1 MKKSYIIFD
10 LNGTI
15 IDTVEKMYQI
25 IINEINSKTSF
36 NKEEI
41 VNILNKNN
49 GKGIKDILA
58 ILLPNLPKSELIEIE
73 KNILNLSLR
82 SLDKSI
88 FRKGI
93 ISLIEEMSIRYK
105 LFLSS
110 GNHIDY
116 VNNVLDLGGI
126 KGCFTKVLGSQ
137 EITKSEKHLEI
148 FKKIVKDE
156 DFYSKSIYIGDGK
169 TDELNAKKKGI
180 DFIVMRNYHNKNL
193 IKSFI
198 LEIGDLNILRSI
210 FIEKYSIKIMEKK
223 VLFNKYVKVIQKD
236 FLDSNLNKSSFLVYG
251 HNKKRTVGT
260 FILPITINNEII
272 YIKEYRAGPEKYVIS
287 FPVGALEDN
296 LSEIENCKKELLE
309 ETGYVSNDFEYL
321 GESIIENN
329 FEYLGESIIENN
341 FEGKSVYY
349 IARNCEYI
357 KKQDL
362 DVGED
367 IKVYKSSISDFKKMI
382 LSGEINFAKTVYCF
396 FLAEFKGYF
405 K

>member
-49 GKGIKDILA
+49 WKWIKDILA

-88 FRKGI
+88 FRKWI

-110 GNHIDY
+110 WNHIDY
-116 VNNVLDLGGI
+116 VNNVLDLWWI
-126 KGCFTKVLGSQ
+126 KGCFTKVLWSQ

-156 DFYSKSIYIGDGK
+156 DFYSKSIYIWDWK
-169 TDELNAKKKGI
+169 TDELNAKKKWI

-236 FLDSNLNKSSFLVYG
+236 FLDSNLNKSSFLVYW
-251 HNKKRTVGT
+251 HNKKRTVWT

-272 YIKEYRAGPEKYVIS
+272 YIKEYRAWPEKYVIS
-287 FPVGALEDN
+287 FPVWALEDN

-309 ETGYVSNDFEYL
+309 ETWYVSNDFEYL
-321 GESIIENN
+321 WESIIENN
-329 FEYLGESIIENN
+329 FEYLWESIIENN
-341 FEGKSVYY
+341 FEWKSVYY

-362 DVGED
+362 DVWED

-382 LSGEINFAKTVYCF
+382 LSWEINFAKTVYCF
-396 FLAEFKGYF
+396 FLAEFKWYF